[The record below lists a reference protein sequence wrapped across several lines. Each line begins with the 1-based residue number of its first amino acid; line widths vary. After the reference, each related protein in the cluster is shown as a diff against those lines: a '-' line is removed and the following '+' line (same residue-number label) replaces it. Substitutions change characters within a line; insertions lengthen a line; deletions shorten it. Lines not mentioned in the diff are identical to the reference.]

1 VNIKDSIRTIPDFP
15 KEGVMFRDLTTL
27 FSDPSAF
34 AESVELIAGFC
45 RSKEIDYIAG
55 IESRGFIVGSA
66 VALKLGKGFIPV
78 RKKGKLPGS
87 VISQTYQLEYGE
99 DTIQIHDD
107 VISPGKRVLIVDDLL
122 ATGGTALASAEL
134 IERAGGIVAGLAFIV
149 NLPDLK
155 GDERLKKRS
164 YEIFH
169 ICSFEGD

>member
-1 VNIKDSIRTIPDFP
+1 MRI
-15 KEGVMFRDLTTL
+15 
-27 FSDPSAF
+27 
-34 AESVELIAGFC
+34 
-45 RSKEIDYIAG
+45 
-55 IESRGFIVGSA
+55 
-66 VALKLGKGFIPV
+66 
-78 RKKGKLPGS
+78 
-87 VISQTYQLEYGE
+87 ISHTYKLEYGE

-107 VISPGKRVLIVDDLL
+107 VISPGKKILIVDDLL

>member
-1 VNIKDSIRTIPDFP
+1 MNIKDSIRTIPDFP

-134 IERAGGIVAGLAFIV
+134 IERAGGIVA
-149 NLPDLK
+149 
-155 GDERLKKRS
+155 
-164 YEIFH
+164 
-169 ICSFEGD
+169 

>member
-1 VNIKDSIRTIPDFP
+1 MNIKESIRTIPDFP
-15 KEGVMFRDLTTL
+15 KKGVMFRDLTTL
-27 FSDPSAF
+27 FADPSAF
-34 AESVELIAGFC
+34 AESVSLIAGYC
-45 RSKEIDYIAG
+45 NSKEIDYIAG

-66 VALKLGKGFIPV
+66 VALKLAKGFIPI

-87 VISQTYQLEYGE
+87 VISRTYKLEYGE

-134 IERAGGIVAGLAFIV
+134 IESAGGIVAGLAFIV

-155 GDERLKKRS
+155 GAERLKNRS

>member
-1 VNIKDSIRTIPDFP
+1 MNIKDSIRTIPDFP
-15 KEGVMFRDLTTL
+15 KKGVMFRDLTTL
-27 FSDPSAF
+27 FADPSAF
-34 AESVELIAGFC
+34 AESVKLIADYCF
-45 RSKEIDYIAG
+45 SKDVDYIAG

-66 VALKLGKGFIPV
+66 VAVKLGKGFIPI

-107 VISPGKRVLIVDDLL
+107 VISPGKRILIIDDLI

-134 IERAGGIVAGLAFIV
+134 IESAGGIVAGLAFIV

-155 GDERLKKRS
+155 GCEKLEKRS

-169 ICSFEGD
+169 ICCFEGD